1 MNRAETVKLLAIIS
15 ANYPNIKIQDPSATA
30 TVWEQTLGGYQ
41 PEAVLRAAR
50 LHMETSPYF
59 PNPAELIKLIPR
71 ADLIARAEREA
82 LEPPKK
88 RAKVT
93 AIPDGMSE
101 DEFLDKFIEA
111 QVEWEKEIW
120 GDDDNDATAGFLPYE
135 K

>member
-30 TVWEQTLGGYQ
+30 SIWEKILGGYQ
-41 PEAVLRAAR
+41 ADAVLRAAK

-59 PNPAELIKLIPR
+59 PNPAEIIKLIPR
-71 ADLIARAEREA
+71 ADLIAKSDKMA

-88 RAKVT
+88 KAKVT

-101 DEFLDKFIEA
+101 SEFIDNFIEA
-111 QVEWEKEIW
+111 QIEWEKDMW
-120 GDDDNDATAGFLPYE
+120 GDDDDNDIAGFLPYE

>member
-30 TVWEQTLGGYQ
+30 TVWEQTLGRYQ
-41 PEAVLRAAR
+41 SEAVLRAAR

-71 ADLIARAEREA
+71 ADLIARDEREA

-101 DEFLDKFIEA
+101 EEFLDSIIQSQIEL
-111 QVEWEKEIW
+111 ETEMY
-120 GDDDNDATAGFLPYE
+120 GDDDNDDTAGFLPYE